1 MIFNLIPVLKHHLS
15 SYHNIFVE
23 DEQTEGV
30 VKEKTYVNNEYF
42 DRIED
47 NSGYCKDVFDPE
59 NSIIRNSDRY
69 FKMNLHPWHQRHTVE
84 FRVLPQ
90 FKDSS
95 DYYTCV
101 MYMLNYTDNYLR
113 DHLWIGENNQK
124 THYVVPDLSRKTR
137 TVNYKLLKPIMKLEH
152 EMLVEAVEEDL
163 IESHTNIES
172 WNRDVS
178 LQEARLQRR
187 NEALEQALERNQQRQ
202 QTLGDRL
209 DESVELTSVEED
221 FSYLE
226 ELMQEDDQVNEEED
240 E

>member
-1 MIFNLIPVLKHHLS
+1 MIKRCNKIIIGGGMANTFLKAK
-15 SYHNIFVE
+15 
-23 DEQTEGV
+23 G
-30 VKEKTYVNNEYF
+30 F
-42 DRIED
+42 DVG
-47 NSGYCKDVFDPE
+47 NS
-59 NSIIRNSDRY
+59 
-69 FKMNLHPWHQRHTVE
+69 L
-84 FRVLPQ
+84 
-90 FKDSS
+90 
-95 DYYTCV
+95 
-101 MYMLNYTDNYLR
+101 
-113 DHLWIGENNQK
+113 
-124 THYVVPDLSRKTR
+124 
-137 TVNYKLLKPIMKLEH
+137 
-152 EMLVEAVEEDL
+152 VEEDL